1 MSLRMPLVQIIL
13 LIVGLLVASVLPIT
27 GLSVV
32 LAEVRLLLVLVLG
45 VALLYLGL
53 MLRQGGHSLM
63 PVVVEDAWLDEPL
76 RERERGA

>member
-32 LAEVRLLLVLVLG
+32 LAEVRTLLVMVLG
-45 VALLYLGL
+45 VALVYLGL
-53 MLRQGGHSLM
+53 MLRQGGQSLM
-63 PVVVEDAWLDEPL
+63 PVVVEDRWLDEQL
-76 RERERGA
+76 HERERGA

>member
-13 LIVGLLVASVLPIT
+13 LIVGLLVTSVLPIT

-32 LAEVRLLLVLVLG
+32 LAEVRLLLMLVLG

-53 MLRQGGHSLM
+53 MLRQGAHSLM
-63 PVVVEDAWLDEPL
+63 PVVVEDAWLEEPL